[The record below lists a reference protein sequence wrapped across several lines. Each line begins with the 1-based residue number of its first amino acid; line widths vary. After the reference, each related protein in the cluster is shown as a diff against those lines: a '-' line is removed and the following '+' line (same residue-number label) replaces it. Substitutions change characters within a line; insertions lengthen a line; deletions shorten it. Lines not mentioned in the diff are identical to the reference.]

1 MDSIP
6 WTAVLNP
13 FLRGRDIT
21 LMERPSWDEYFM
33 RMAFMAATRSN
44 CVRRKVGAVIVKEK
58 RIMSTGYN
66 GPPRGALHC
75 DEAGCL
81 RDQLKVPA
89 GERRELCRG
98 LHAEQNAVIQAAY
111 NGTAI
116 KDSIIYV
123 TTHPCSDCS
132 KMIINAGIKEIIF
145 SEGYPDEL
153 SELMLIES
161 DIETRNYDVSK
172 EFKELLFGRN
182 VELIHKAVD

>member
-1 MDSIP
+1 
-6 WTAVLNP
+6 
-13 FLRGRDIT
+13 
-21 LMERPSWDEYFM
+21 MERPSWDEYFM
-33 RMAFMAATRSN
+33 RIAFLAATRSN
-44 CVRRKVGAVIVKEK
+44 CVRRKVGAVIVKDR
-58 RIMSTGYN
+58 RIISTGYN

-75 DEAGCL
+75 DDLGCL
-81 RDQLKVPA
+81 REQLKVPS

-98 LHAEQNAVIQAAY
+98 LHAEQNAIIQAAY

-116 KDSIIYV
+116 NGSVIYV

-161 DIETRNYDVSK
+161 NIVTRQYDVSPD
-172 EFKELLFGRN
+172 FKNLLFGTKID
-182 VELIHKAVD
+182 LIGKEED

>member
-1 MDSIP
+1 
-6 WTAVLNP
+6 
-13 FLRGRDIT
+13 
-21 LMERPSWDEYFM
+21 MERPTWDEYFM
-33 RMAFMAATRSN
+33 RMAFMAATRST
-44 CVRRKVGAVIVKEK
+44 CVRRKVGAVIVKDR

-75 DEAGCL
+75 DEVGCL
-81 RDQLKVPA
+81 REQLNVAP

-98 LHAEQNAVIQAAY
+98 LHAEQNAIIQAAY

-116 KDSIIYV
+116 NGSMIYV

-132 KMIINAGIKEIIF
+132 KMIINAGLTNIVF

-161 DIETRNYDVSK
+161 NIETRKYDISE
-172 EFKELLFGRN
+172 EFKKILFGTNLVLLKQN
-182 VELIHKAVD
+182 VD